1 MRSALT
7 RSVTSLEARDALTA
21 AVLVCAALGAW
32 LVTRSPR
39 AAHASLVVLRIV
51 VDYCLSTR

>member
-21 AVLVCAALGAW
+21 GVLVCAVLGAW
-32 LVTRSPR
+32 LVTRSPQ
-39 AAHASLVVLRIV
+39 AVHASLVVLRIV
-51 VDYCLSTR
+51 VDYCLSTS